1 MSKVLVTGGAGYIG
15 AHVAAELLKSG
26 YGIRIYDDFSNGL
39 HRRVDGKFR
48 DIVDGDMLDRVKLL
62 AALDGIDAVIHLA
75 AKKAVEE
82 SVKDP
87 LKYYEN
93 NVGGSLNLLGAMA
106 AKGVKQLVYSSSAA
120 VYSPNDK
127 EAVLEDDPTAPLSPY
142 GASKLLAE
150 QLISSVGSA
159 EQISNISLRYFNVV
173 GSNIAEFG
181 DNSKDNL
188 VPKVFLALKNGK
200 RPQIYGSD
208 YPTPDGTCIRDYI
221 HVCDLAD
228 AHVLGLERLVA
239 LQANPQA
246 SVQPLIYNLGN
257 GTGYSVQQVIETAK
271 AVTGCGLLAHVAPR
285 RDGDPA
291 VLVASAE
298 HAFTD
303 LGWKPRYPDLT
314 VIIEH
319 AWRWHRL
326 RHLGHSPS
334 AAA

>member
-26 YGIRIYDDFSNGL
+26 YSIRIYDDFSNGL

-48 DIVDGDMLDRVKLL
+48 DIVDGDMLDRAKLL

-82 SVKDP
+82 SAKDP

-93 NVGGSLNLLGAMA
+93 NVGGTLNLLGAMA
-106 AKGVKQLVYSSSAA
+106 ARGVKQLVYSSSAA

-127 EAVLEDDPTAPLSPY
+127 EAVVEDDPTAPLSPY

-150 QLISSVGSA
+150 QLISSVGLA

-221 HVCDLAD
+221 HVQDLAL
-228 AHVLGLERLVA
+228 AHLAA
-239 LQANPQA
+239 LKKVESGYVSQ
-246 SVQPLIYNLGN
+246 VYNVGS
-257 GTGYSVQQVIETAK
+257 GKGYSVKEMMDQISK
-271 AVTGCGLLAHVAPR
+271 SLG
-285 RDGDPA
+285 RDINPELSPARAGDSPK
-291 VLVASAE
+291 LIASIDKIKE
-298 HAFTD
+298 Q
-303 LGWKPRYPDLT
+303 LGWSPKASLEEMIDS
-314 VIIEH
+314 
-319 AWRWHRL
+319 AWQAEVAR
-326 RHLGHSPS
+326 
-334 AAA
+334 A

>member
-26 YGIRIYDDFSNGL
+26 YSIRIYDDFSNGL

-200 RPQIYGSD
+200 RPQIYGSN

-221 HVCDLAD
+221 HVQDLAL
-228 AHVLGLERLVA
+228 AHLAA
-239 LQANPQA
+239 LKKVESGYVSQ
-246 SVQPLIYNLGN
+246 VYNVGS
-257 GTGYSVQQVIETAK
+257 GKGYSVKEMMDQISK
-271 AVTGCGLLAHVAPR
+271 SIG
-285 RDGDPA
+285 RDINPEVSDARAGDSPK
-291 VLVASAE
+291 LIASIDKIKE
-298 HAFTD
+298 Q
-303 LGWKPRYPDLT
+303 LGWSPKASLEEMIDS
-314 VIIEH
+314 
-319 AWRWHRL
+319 AWQAEVAR
-326 RHLGHSPS
+326 
-334 AAA
+334 A

>member
-26 YGIRIYDDFSNGL
+26 YSIRIYDDFSNGL

-93 NVGGSLNLLGAMA
+93 NVGGTLNLLGAMA

-221 HVCDLAD
+221 HVQDLAL
-228 AHVLGLERLVA
+228 AHLAA
-239 LQANPQA
+239 LKKVESGYISQ
-246 SVQPLIYNLGN
+246 VYNVGS
-257 GTGYSVQQVIETAK
+257 GKGYSVKEMMDQISK
-271 AVTGCGLLAHVAPR
+271 SIG
-285 RDGDPA
+285 RDINPEVSQARAGDSPK
-291 VLVASAE
+291 LIASIDKIRE
-298 HAFTD
+298 Q
-303 LGWKPRYPDLT
+303 LGWSPKASLEEMIDS
-314 VIIEH
+314 
-319 AWRWHRL
+319 AWQAEVART
-326 RHLGHSPS
+326 
-334 AAA
+334 

>member
-26 YGIRIYDDFSNGL
+26 YSIRVYDDFSNGL

-75 AKKAVEE
+75 AKKSVEE

-93 NVGGSLNLLGAMA
+93 NVGGTLDLLGAMA

-120 VYSPNDK
+120 VYSPNNK
-127 EAVLEDDPTAPLSPY
+127 EAVVEDDPTAPLSPY

-221 HVCDLAD
+221 HVQDLAL
-228 AHVLGLERLVA
+228 AHLAA
-239 LQANPQA
+239 LKKVESGYISQ
-246 SVQPLIYNLGN
+246 VYNVGS
-257 GTGYSVQQVIETAK
+257 GKGYSVKEMMDQISKSLGREINPEVSQAR
-271 AVTGCGLLAHVAPR
+271 A
-285 RDGDPA
+285 GDSPK
-291 VLVASAE
+291 LIASIDKIKE
-298 HAFTD
+298 Q
-303 LGWKPRYPDLT
+303 LGWSPKASLEEMIDS
-314 VIIEH
+314 
-319 AWRWHRL
+319 AWQAEVART
-326 RHLGHSPS
+326 
-334 AAA
+334 

>member
-26 YGIRIYDDFSNGL
+26 YSIRIYDDFSNGL

-48 DIVDGDMLDRVKLL
+48 DIVDGDMFDRVKLL

-93 NVGGSLNLLGAMA
+93 NVGGTLNLLGAMA

-173 GSNIAEFG
+173 GSTKVEFA

-188 VPKVFLALKNGK
+188 VPKVFAAIK
-200 RPQIYGSD
+200 RGESPEIYGSD
-208 YPTPDGTCIRDYI
+208 YPTKDGTCIRDYI
-221 HVCDLAD
+221 HVADLAD
-228 AHVLGLERLVA
+228 SHLSA
-239 LQANPQA
+239 LKRVESAI
-246 SVQPLIYNLGN
+246 VHEVYNVGS
-257 GTGYSVQQVIETAK
+257 GKGYSVKEMIDQISKSMNKELSPRL
-271 AVTGCGLLAHVAPR
+271 CPR
-285 RDGDPA
+285 RAGDIPQ
-291 VLVASAE
+291 LIASISKIE
-298 HAFTD
+298 RE
-303 LGWKPRYPDLT
+303 LGWRPRRSLQEMIDS
-314 VIIEH
+314 
-319 AWRWHRL
+319 AWQAEA
-326 RHLGHSPS
+326 GNS
-334 AAA
+334 

>member
-26 YGIRIYDDFSNGL
+26 YSIRIYDDFSNGL

-93 NVGGSLNLLGAMA
+93 NVGGTLNLLGAMA

-127 EAVLEDDPTAPLSPY
+127 EAVVEDDPTAPLSPY
-142 GASKLLAE
+142 GASKLLSE

-221 HVCDLAD
+221 HVQDLAL
-228 AHVLGLERLVA
+228 AHLAA
-239 LQANPQA
+239 LKKVESGYISQ
-246 SVQPLIYNLGN
+246 VYNVGS
-257 GTGYSVQQVIETAK
+257 GKGYSVKEMMDQISKSLGREINPEVSQAR
-271 AVTGCGLLAHVAPR
+271 A
-285 RDGDPA
+285 GDSPK
-291 VLVASAE
+291 LIASIDKIKE
-298 HAFTD
+298 Q
-303 LGWKPRYPDLT
+303 LGWSPKASLEEMIDS
-314 VIIEH
+314 
-319 AWRWHRL
+319 AWQAEVART
-326 RHLGHSPS
+326 
-334 AAA
+334 

>member
-26 YGIRIYDDFSNGL
+26 YSIRIYDDFSNGL

-62 AALDGIDAVIHLA
+62 GALDGIDAVIHLA

-93 NVGGSLNLLGAMA
+93 NVGGTLNLLGAMA

-221 HVCDLAD
+221 HVQDLAL
-228 AHVLGLERLVA
+228 AHLAA
-239 LQANPQA
+239 LKKVESGYISQ
-246 SVQPLIYNLGN
+246 VYNVGS
-257 GTGYSVQQVIETAK
+257 GKGYSVKEMMDQISK
-271 AVTGCGLLAHVAPR
+271 SIG
-285 RDGDPA
+285 RDINPELSPARAGDSPK
-291 VLVASAE
+291 LIASIDKIKE
-298 HAFTD
+298 Q
-303 LGWKPRYPDLT
+303 LGWSPRASLEEMIDS
-314 VIIEH
+314 
-319 AWRWHRL
+319 AWQAEVART
-326 RHLGHSPS
+326 
-334 AAA
+334 

>member
-26 YGIRIYDDFSNGL
+26 YSIRIYDDFSNGL

-93 NVGGSLNLLGAMA
+93 NVGGTLNLLGAMA

-221 HVCDLAD
+221 HVQDLAL
-228 AHVLGLERLVA
+228 AHLAA
-239 LQANPQA
+239 LKKVESGYISQ
-246 SVQPLIYNLGN
+246 VYNVGS
-257 GTGYSVQQVIETAK
+257 GKGYSVKEMMDQISK
-271 AVTGCGLLAHVAPR
+271 SIG
-285 RDGDPA
+285 RDINPEVSQARAGDSPK
-291 VLVASAE
+291 LIASIDKIKE
-298 HAFTD
+298 Q
-303 LGWKPRYPDLT
+303 LGWSPKASLEEMIDS
-314 VIIEH
+314 
-319 AWRWHRL
+319 AWQAEVART
-326 RHLGHSPS
+326 
-334 AAA
+334 

>member
-221 HVCDLAD
+221 HVQDLAL
-228 AHVLGLERLVA
+228 AHLAA
-239 LQANPQA
+239 LKKVESGYISQ
-246 SVQPLIYNLGN
+246 VYNVGS
-257 GTGYSVQQVIETAK
+257 GKGYSVKEMMDQISK
-271 AVTGCGLLAHVAPR
+271 SIG
-285 RDGDPA
+285 RDINPEVSQARAGDSPK
-291 VLVASAE
+291 LIASIGKIRE
-298 HAFTD
+298 Q
-303 LGWKPRYPDLT
+303 LGWSPKASLEEMIDS
-314 VIIEH
+314 
-319 AWRWHRL
+319 AWQAEVART
-326 RHLGHSPS
+326 
-334 AAA
+334 

>member
-26 YGIRIYDDFSNGL
+26 YSIRIYDDFSNGL

-93 NVGGSLNLLGAMA
+93 NVGGTLNLLGAMA

-221 HVCDLAD
+221 HVQDLAL
-228 AHVLGLERLVA
+228 AHLAA
-239 LQANPQA
+239 LKKVESGYISQ
-246 SVQPLIYNLGN
+246 VYNVGS
-257 GTGYSVQQVIETAK
+257 GKGYSVKEMMDQISK
-271 AVTGCGLLAHVAPR
+271 SLG
-285 RDGDPA
+285 RDINPELSPARAGDSPK
-291 VLVASAE
+291 LIASIDKIKE
-298 HAFTD
+298 Q
-303 LGWKPRYPDLT
+303 LGWSPKASLEEMIDS
-314 VIIEH
+314 
-319 AWRWHRL
+319 AWQAEVART
-326 RHLGHSPS
+326 
-334 AAA
+334 

>member
-26 YGIRIYDDFSNGL
+26 YSIRIYDDFSNGL

-221 HVCDLAD
+221 HVQDLAL
-228 AHVLGLERLVA
+228 AHLAA
-239 LQANPQA
+239 LKKVESGYISQ
-246 SVQPLIYNLGN
+246 VYNVGS
-257 GTGYSVQQVIETAK
+257 GKGYSVKEMMDQISK
-271 AVTGCGLLAHVAPR
+271 SIG
-285 RDGDPA
+285 RDINPELSQARAGDSPK
-291 VLVASAE
+291 LIASIDKIKE
-298 HAFTD
+298 Q
-303 LGWKPRYPDLT
+303 LGWSPKASLEEMIDS
-314 VIIEH
+314 
-319 AWRWHRL
+319 AWQAEVART
-326 RHLGHSPS
+326 
-334 AAA
+334 

>member
-15 AHVAAELLKSG
+15 SHVAAELLKSG
-26 YGIRIYDDFSNGL
+26 YSIRIYDDFSNGL

-75 AKKAVEE
+75 AKKSVEE

-93 NVGGSLNLLGAMA
+93 NFGGTLNLLGAMA

-127 EAVLEDDPTAPLSPY
+127 EAVVEDDPTAPLSPY
-142 GASKLLAE
+142 GASKLLSE

-159 EQISNISLRYFNVV
+159 EQISNISLRYFNVI

-221 HVCDLAD
+221 HVQDLAL
-228 AHVLGLERLVA
+228 AHLAA
-239 LQANPQA
+239 LKKVESGYISQ
-246 SVQPLIYNLGN
+246 VYNVGS
-257 GTGYSVQQVIETAK
+257 GKGYSVKEMMDQISK
-271 AVTGCGLLAHVAPR
+271 SIG
-285 RDGDPA
+285 RDINPEVSQARAGDSPK
-291 VLVASAE
+291 LIASIDKIKE
-298 HAFTD
+298 Q
-303 LGWKPRYPDLT
+303 LGWSPKASLEEMIDS
-314 VIIEH
+314 
-319 AWRWHRL
+319 AWQAEVART
-326 RHLGHSPS
+326 
-334 AAA
+334 

>member
-26 YGIRIYDDFSNGL
+26 YSIRIYDDFSNGL

-62 AALDGIDAVIHLA
+62 AALDGIDSVIHLA

-93 NVGGSLNLLGAMA
+93 NVGGTLNLLGAMA

-142 GASKLLAE
+142 GASKLLSE

-159 EQISNISLRYFNVV
+159 EQISNISLRYFNVI

-221 HVCDLAD
+221 HVQDLAL
-228 AHVLGLERLVA
+228 AHLAA
-239 LQANPQA
+239 LKKVESGYISQ
-246 SVQPLIYNLGN
+246 VYNVGS
-257 GTGYSVQQVIETAK
+257 GKGYSVKEMMDQISK
-271 AVTGCGLLAHVAPR
+271 SLG
-285 RDGDPA
+285 RDINPEVSQARAGDSPK
-291 VLVASAE
+291 LIASIDKIKE
-298 HAFTD
+298 Q
-303 LGWKPRYPDLT
+303 LGWSPKASLEEMIDS
-314 VIIEH
+314 
-319 AWRWHRL
+319 AWQAEVART
-326 RHLGHSPS
+326 
-334 AAA
+334 